1 LGWRLLVATPTL
13 VVTFDFSS
21 GAIFGYP
28 FIIGE
33 GVLGFNTLADQAAD
47 TVDISDQVNKVSI
60 RRGYNLLQ
68 EEFQAGTATVR
79 IIDLTGDWNPTSE
92 TSIYAGKLVP
102 LRKVRISADGE
113 FLFSG
118 YTTAYNYQW
127 DKEQNV
133 GLVDLQLVDAF
144 RLFNMSNITTVTGA
158 TAGETTGN
166 RVTDILD
173 TIGFPT
179 SMREIEAG
187 STTVQSDPGTSRT
200 SLQAIKNM
208 EFSEQGAFYLMPS
221 GNAKFLSRATIQSK
235 SGVNPTF
242 FSNDGTG
249 ISYRNIVTALDD
261 KLIINSTSITRAG
274 GTAQTASN
282 TASQIKYFPH
292 SYTATDLLVQ
302 TDAQALDIARAYTA
316 TRAETT
322 LRVDALTLDLNTADY
337 AAGTTAALTLDFFD
351 TIRVKNVGQ
360 DGTVIDKTLQCMG
373 VSHEITP
380 GTWNTTFVTSEP
392 VIDSFIIGSS
402 LYGIIGTSVMT
413 Y

>member
-1 LGWRLLVATPTL
+1 MAIPTL

-21 GAIFGYP
+21 GAVFGYP

-33 GVLGFNTLADQAAD
+33 GVLGFNTLAEQAGD
-47 TVDISDQVNKVSI
+47 TIDISNQVNKVTI
-60 RRGYNLLQ
+60 RRGYDLLQ
-68 EEFQAGTATVR
+68 EEFQAGTARVR
-79 IIDLTGDWNPTSE
+79 ILDQNGDWNPTSL
-92 TSIYAGKLVP
+92 TSPYAGKLVP
-102 LRKVRISADGE
+102 LRKVRISADGN

-118 YTTAYNYQW
+118 YTVSYNYSW
-127 DKEQNV
+127 DKEQNI
-133 GLVDLQLVDAF
+133 GYVDLELVDAF
-144 RLFNMSNITTVTGA
+144 RLFNMSNITTVTGG
-158 TAGETTGN
+158 TAGQTTGT
-166 RVTDILD
+166 RITAILD
-173 TIGFPT
+173 TIGFPN

-187 STTVQSDPGTSRT
+187 STTVQADPGTSRT
-200 SLQAIKNM
+200 SLEAIRNM
-208 EFSEQGAFYLMPS
+208 EFSEQGAFYIQPS
-221 GNAKFLSRATIQSK
+221 GNAEFLSRASIQSK
-235 SGVNPTF
+235 SGINPTF

-249 ISYRNIVTALDD
+249 INYRNIVTALDD
-261 KLIINSTSITRAG
+261 KLIINQTSITRAG
-274 GTAQTASN
+274 GTAQVANN
-282 TASQIKYFPH
+282 TASQIQYFPH

-302 TDAQALDIARAYTA
+302 TDAQALDIAQAYTA

-322 LRVDALTLDLNTADY
+322 LRVDALILDLNTADY

-373 VSHEITP
+373 VTHEITP

-392 VIDSFIIGSS
+392 IIDSFIIGSS

>member
-1 LGWRLLVATPTL
+1 MATPTL

-21 GAIFGYP
+21 GAVFGYP

-33 GVLGFNTLADQAAD
+33 GVLGFNTLADAPAD
-47 TVDISDQVNKVSI
+47 TIDISNQVNKVSI

-79 IIDLTGDWNPTSE
+79 ILDQNGDWNPTNPS
-92 TSIYAGKLVP
+92 SPYYGKLVP
-102 LRKVRISADGE
+102 LRKVRISASGE

-118 YTTAYNYQW
+118 YTTAYNYYW

-133 GLVDLQLVDAF
+133 GYVDLELVDAF
-144 RLFNMSNITTVTGA
+144 RLFNMSNITTVTGG
-158 TAGETTGN
+158 TAGQTTGT
-166 RVTDILD
+166 RITAILD
-173 TIGFPT
+173 TIGFPA
-179 SMREIEAG
+179 SMRDIDSG
-187 STTVQSDPGTSRT
+187 STTVQADPGTSRT
-200 SLQAIKNM
+200 SLEAIRNM
-208 EFSEQGAFYLMPS
+208 EFSEQGAFYILPS
-221 GNAKFLSRATIQSK
+221 GNAEFQSRLAIQQK
-235 SGVNPTF
+235 SGANPTF

-249 ISYRNIVTALDD
+249 IGYRNIVTALDD
-261 KLIINSTSITRAG
+261 KLIINTTSITRAG
-274 GTAQTASN
+274 SSSPQTASN

-292 SYTATDLLVQ
+292 SFTGTDLLVQ

-392 VIDSFIIGSS
+392 IIDSFIIGSS

>member
-1 LGWRLLVATPTL
+1 VATPHL

-21 GAIFGYP
+21 GAVFNYP

-33 GVLGFNTLADQAAD
+33 GVLGVNVLADAAALV
-47 TVDISDQVNKVSI
+47 VDISDQVNKVTI

-68 EEFQAGTATVR
+68 EQFQAGTATVR
-79 IIDLTGDWNPTSE
+79 ILDHNGNWNPTNPASP
-92 TSIYAGKLVP
+92 YYGLLVP
-102 LRKVRISADGE
+102 LRKVRISADDS
-113 FLFSG
+113 FLYSG
-118 YTTAYNYQW
+118 YTTAYNYTW
-127 DKEQNV
+127 DKEQNI
-133 GLVDLQLVDAF
+133 GYVDVELSDAF
-144 RLFNMSNITTVTGA
+144 RLYNMSSITSVASA
-158 TAGETTGN
+158 TAGQTTGT
-166 RVTDILD
+166 RITAILNQ
-173 TIGFPT
+173 IGFPT
-179 SMREIEAG
+179 SMREIDAG
-187 STTVQSDPGTSRT
+187 STTVQTDPGTSRT
-200 SLQAIKNM
+200 SLQAIQNI
-208 EFSEQGAFYLMPS
+208 EFSEQGGFFIQPS
-221 GNAKFLSRATIQSK
+221 GNARFISRSAIQAK

-249 ISYRNIVTALDD
+249 INYRNIVTALDD
-261 KLIINSTSITRAG
+261 KLIINTTSITRAG
-274 GTAQTASN
+274 GTAQTSSN

-302 TDAQALDIARAYTA
+302 TDAQALDIAQAYTA

-322 LRVDALTLDLNTADY
+322 LRVDALTLDLNTANY

-373 VSHEITP
+373 VSHEISP
-380 GTWNTTFVTSEP
+380 STWLTTLTTSEP
-392 VIDSFIIGSS
+392 IIDSFIIGSS

>member
-1 LGWRLLVATPTL
+1 MATPHL

-21 GAIFGYP
+21 GAVFNYP

-33 GVLGFNTLADQAAD
+33 GVLGVNVLADAAALV
-47 TVDISDQVNKVSI
+47 VDISDQVNRVTI

-68 EEFQAGTATVR
+68 EQFQAGTATVR
-79 IIDLTGDWNPTSE
+79 ILDQNGDWNPTNPASP
-92 TSIYAGKLVP
+92 YYGLLVP
-102 LRKVRISADGE
+102 LRKVRISADDS
-113 FLFSG
+113 FLYSG
-118 YTTAYNYQW
+118 YTTAYNYTW
-127 DKEQNV
+127 DKEQNI
-133 GLVDLQLVDAF
+133 GYVDVELSDAF
-144 RLFNMSNITTVTGA
+144 RLFNMSSITSVASA
-158 TAGETTGN
+158 TAGQTTGT
-166 RVTDILD
+166 RITAILNQ
-173 TIGFPT
+173 IGFPT
-179 SMREIEAG
+179 SMRDIDAG
-187 STTVQSDPGTSRT
+187 STTVQADPGTSRT
-200 SLQAIKNM
+200 SLQAIQNI
-208 EFSEQGAFYLMPS
+208 EFSEQGAFFIEPS
-221 GNAKFLSRATIQSK
+221 GDARFISRSAIQAK

-249 ISYRNIVTALDD
+249 INYRNIVTALDD
-261 KLIINSTSITRAG
+261 KLIINTTSITRAG
-274 GTAQTASN
+274 GAAQTSSN

-302 TDAQALDIARAYTA
+302 TDAQALDIAQAYTA

-373 VSHEITP
+373 VTHEITP
-380 GTWNTTFVTSEP
+380 ATWNTTFVTSEP
-392 VIDSFIIGSS
+392 IIDSFIIGSS

>member
-1 LGWRLLVATPTL
+1 MATPTL

-21 GAIFGYP
+21 GAVFGYP

-33 GVLGFNTLADQAAD
+33 GILGFNTLADQAAD
-47 TVDISDQVNKVSI
+47 TIDISNQVNRVSI

-68 EEFQAGTATVR
+68 EEFQAGTAKVR
-79 IIDLTGDWNPTSE
+79 VIDQNGDWNPTST
-92 TSIYAGKLVP
+92 TSPYAGLLVP
-102 LRKVRISADGE
+102 LRKVRISSNE
-113 FLFSG
+113 QFLFSG
-118 YTTAYNYQW
+118 YTISYNYQW
-127 DKEQNV
+127 DKEQNI
-133 GLVDLQLVDAF
+133 GYVDIELSDAF
-144 RLFNMSNITTVTGA
+144 RLFNMSNVTTVTGA
-158 TAGETTGN
+158 TAGETTGT
-166 RVTDILD
+166 RITDILD
-173 TIGFPT
+173 TIGFPLG
-179 SMREIEAG
+179 MRSIEAG
-187 STTVQSDPGTSRT
+187 STTVAADPGTSRT
-200 SLQAIKNM
+200 SLQAIRNM
-208 EFSEQGAFYLMPS
+208 EFCEQGGFYILPS
-221 GNAKFLSRATIQSK
+221 GDAKFISRASIQAK
-235 SGVNPTF
+235 SGANPTF
-242 FSNDGTG
+242 FSNDGSG

-261 KLIINSTSITRAG
+261 KLIINTTSITRAG

-292 SYTATDLLVQ
+292 SYTATDLLLQ
-302 TDAQALDIARAYTA
+302 TDTQALDIARAYTA

-373 VSHEITP
+373 VTHEITP

-392 VIDSFIIGSS
+392 IIDSFIIGSS

>member
-1 LGWRLLVATPTL
+1 MATPSL
-13 VVTFDFSS
+13 VVVFDFTS
-21 GAIFGYP
+21 GATFGYP
-28 FIIGE
+28 FILDQGI
-33 GVLGFNTLADQAAD
+33 LGTNTLADAAAD
-47 TVDISDQVNKVSI
+47 TVDISNQVNRVSI

-68 EEFQAGTATVR
+68 EEFQAGTATIRV
-79 IIDLTGDWNPTSE
+79 IDLNGDWNPTSL
-92 TSIYAGKLVP
+92 TSQYAGKLVP
-102 LRKVRISADGE
+102 LRKVRISADEE

-118 YTTAYNYQW
+118 YTIAYNYTW
-127 DKEQNV
+127 DKEQNI
-133 GLVDLQLVDAF
+133 GYVDIELVDAF
-144 RLFNMSNITTVTGA
+144 RLFNMSSITTVTGA

-166 RVTDILD
+166 RITDILN
-173 TIGFPT
+173 TIGFPS
-179 SMREIEAG
+179 SMRSIESG
-187 STTVQSDPGTSRT
+187 STTVQADPGTSRT

-208 EFSEQGAFYLMPS
+208 EFSEQGAFYVLPS
-221 GNAKFLSRATIQSK
+221 GNAEFLSRATIQSK
-235 SGVNPTF
+235 SGANPTF

-261 KLIINSTSITRAG
+261 KLIINQTSITRAG

-282 TASQIKYFPH
+282 TDSQIKYFPH

-351 TIRVKNVGQ
+351 TIRVKNIGQ

-373 VSHEITP
+373 VAHEITP

-392 VIDSFIIGSS
+392 VIDSFILNSS

>member
-1 LGWRLLVATPTL
+1 VAIPTL

-21 GAIFGYP
+21 GAIFNYP

-33 GVLGFNTLADQAAD
+33 GILGTNTLAEPGAL
-47 TVDISDQVNKVSI
+47 TVDISNQVNKVTI

-68 EEFQAGTATVR
+68 EQFQAGTATVR
-79 IIDLTGDWNPTSE
+79 IIDQNGDWNPTSL
-92 TSIYAGKLVP
+92 TSPYAGLLVP
-102 LRKVRISADGE
+102 LRKVRISADNS
-113 FLFSG
+113 FLYSG
-118 YTTAYNYQW
+118 YTTAYNYFW

-133 GLVDLQLVDAF
+133 GYVDLQLVDAF
-144 RLFNMSNITTVTGA
+144 RLFNMSNITTVTGG
-158 TAGETTGN
+158 TAGQTTGT
-166 RVTDILD
+166 RITAILD

-179 SMREIEAG
+179 SMREIDAG
-187 STTVQSDPGTSRT
+187 STTVQADPGTSRT
-200 SLQAIKNM
+200 SLQAIQNM
-208 EFSEQGAFYLMPS
+208 EFSEQGGYYCLPDGDVRFI
-221 GNAKFLSRATIQSK
+221 SRLAIQAK

-249 ISYRNIVTALDD
+249 INYKNIVTALDD
-261 KLIINSTSITRAG
+261 KLIINTTSITRAG

-292 SYTATDLLVQ
+292 SYTATDLLIQ
-302 TDAQALDIARAYTA
+302 TDAQALDIARAYCQ

-322 LRVDALTLDLNTADY
+322 LRVDSLTLDLNTADY

-373 VSHEITP
+373 VSHDITP
-380 GTWNTTFVTSEP
+380 GTWNTTLITSEP
-392 VIDSFIIGSS
+392 TIDSFQIGSA

>member
-1 LGWRLLVATPTL
+1 MATPHL
-13 VVTFDFSS
+13 VVTFDFNS
-21 GAIFGYP
+21 GATFNYP

-33 GVLGFNTLADQAAD
+33 GVLGVNVLADTAAVV
-47 TVDISDQVNKVSI
+47 VDISDQVNRVTI

-68 EEFQAGTATVR
+68 EQFQAGTATVR
-79 IIDLTGDWNPTSE
+79 LLDQNGDWNPTNPS
-92 TSIYAGKLVP
+92 SPYFGLLVP
-102 LRKVRISADGE
+102 LRKVRISADDS
-113 FLFSG
+113 FLYSG
-118 YTTAYNYQW
+118 YTTAYNYTW
-127 DKEQNV
+127 DKEQNIGYV
-133 GLVDLQLVDAF
+133 NIELVDAF
-144 RLFNMSNITTVTGA
+144 RLFNMSNITTVASA
-158 TAGETTGN
+158 TAGQTTGT
-166 RVTDILD
+166 RITAILNQ
-173 TIGFPT
+173 IGFPA
-179 SMREIEAG
+179 SMREIDTG
-187 STTVQSDPGTSRT
+187 STTVQADPGTSRT
-200 SLQAIKNM
+200 SLQAIQNI
-208 EFSEQGAFYLMPS
+208 EFSEQGAFFIEPS
-221 GNAKFLSRATIQSK
+221 GDARFISRSAIQAK

-249 ISYRNIVTALDD
+249 INYRNIQTALDD
-261 KLIINSTSITRAG
+261 KLIINTTSITRAG

-302 TDAQALDIARAYTA
+302 TDAQALDIAQAYTA

-322 LRVDALTLDLNTADY
+322 LRVDALILDLNTADY
-337 AAGTTAALTLDFFD
+337 AAGTIAALTLDFFD

-373 VSHEITP
+373 VVHEITP

-392 VIDSFIIGSS
+392 IIDSFIIGSS

>member
-1 LGWRLLVATPTL
+1 MAIPTL

-21 GAIFGYP
+21 GAVFGYP

-47 TVDISDQVNKVSI
+47 TIDISNQVNRVTI

-68 EEFQAGTATVR
+68 EEFQAGTARVR
-79 IIDLTGDWNPTSE
+79 ILDQNGDWNPTSL
-92 TSIYAGKLVP
+92 TSPYAGKLVP
-102 LRKVRISADGE
+102 LRKVRISADGN

-118 YTTAYNYQW
+118 YTVSYNYTW
-127 DKEQNV
+127 DKEQNI
-133 GLVDLQLVDAF
+133 GYVDLELVDAF
-144 RLFNMSNITTVTGA
+144 RLFNMSNITTVTGG
-158 TAGETTGN
+158 TAGQTTGT
-166 RVTDILD
+166 RVTAILD
-173 TIGFPT
+173 TIGFPN

-187 STTVQSDPGTSRT
+187 STTVQADPGTSRT
-200 SLQAIKNM
+200 SLEAIKNM
-208 EFSEQGAFYLMPS
+208 EFSEQGAFYIKPS
-221 GNAKFLSRATIQSK
+221 GNAEFLSRTSIQSK

-249 ISYRNIVTALDD
+249 ITYRNIVTALDD
-261 KLIINSTSITRAG
+261 KLIINQTSITRAG
-274 GTAQTASN
+274 GTAQVANN
-282 TASQIKYFPH
+282 TASQIQYFPH
-292 SYTATDLLVQ
+292 SYTATELLVQ
-302 TDAQALDIARAYTA
+302 TDAQALDIAQAYTA

-322 LRVDALTLDLNTADY
+322 LRVDSLTLDLNTAGY
-337 AAGTTAALTLDFFD
+337 TAGTTAALTLDFFD

-373 VSHEITP
+373 VAHEITP
-380 GTWNTTFVTSEP
+380 GTWTTSFVTSEP
-392 VIDSFIIGSS
+392 IIDSFQIGSA

>member
-1 LGWRLLVATPTL
+1 MAAPTL
-13 VVTFDFSS
+13 VVVFDFTS
-21 GAIFGYP
+21 GATFGYP
-28 FIIGE
+28 FIIGQ
-33 GVLGFNTLADQAAD
+33 GILGTNTLADAAAD
-47 TVDISDQVNKVSI
+47 TVDISNQVNKVTI

-68 EEFQAGTATVR
+68 EQFQAGTATVR
-79 IIDLTGDWNPTSE
+79 ILDQNGDWNSSNVSSP
-92 TSIYAGKLVP
+92 YFGKLVP

-118 YTTAYNYQW
+118 YTTAYNYTW

-133 GLVDLQLVDAF
+133 GYVDLELVDAF
-144 RLFNMSNITTVTGA
+144 RLFNMSSLTTVTGG
-158 TAGETTGN
+158 TAGQTTGA
-166 RVTDILD
+166 RITSILD
-173 TIGFPT
+173 TIGFPS
-179 SMREIEAG
+179 SMREIDAG
-187 STTVQSDPGTSRT
+187 STTVQADPGTSRT
-200 SLQAIKNM
+200 SLQAIQNM
-208 EFSEQGAFYLMPS
+208 EFSEQGGYYCLPDGDVRFI
-221 GNAKFLSRATIQSK
+221 SRSAIQAK

-249 ISYRNIVTALDD
+249 ISYKNIVTALDD
-261 KLIINSTSITRAG
+261 KLIINTTSITRAG

-282 TASQIKYFPH
+282 TDSQIKYFPH

-322 LRVDALTLDLNTADY
+322 LRVDSLTLDLNTTDY

-360 DGTVIDKTLQCMG
+360 DGTIIDKTLQCMG
-373 VSHEITP
+373 VTHDITP

-392 VIDSFIIGSS
+392 IIDSFIIGSS
-402 LYGIIGTSVMT
+402 LYGIIGQSVMT

>member
-1 LGWRLLVATPTL
+1 VATRTL

-21 GAIFGYP
+21 GAVFNYP

-33 GVLGFNTLADQAAD
+33 GVLGVNVLADAAALV
-47 TVDISDQVNKVSI
+47 VDISNQVNKITI

-68 EEFQAGTATVR
+68 EQFQAGTATVR
-79 IIDLTGDWNPTSE
+79 VLDQNGDWNPTNPS
-92 TSIYAGKLVP
+92 SPYYGKLVP
-102 LRKVRISADGE
+102 LRKVRISANNN

-118 YTTAYNYQW
+118 YTTAYNYTW
-127 DKEQNV
+127 DKEQNIGFV
-133 GLVDLQLVDAF
+133 SIELSDAF
-144 RLFNMSNITTVTGA
+144 RLFNMSSITTVTGSS
-158 TAGETTGN
+158 AGQTTGQRITN
-166 RVTDILD
+166 ILD
-173 TIGFPT
+173 TIGFPA
-179 SMREIEAG
+179 SMRDIEAG
-187 STTVQSDPGTSRT
+187 STTVQADPGTART
-200 SLQAIKNM
+200 SLQAIQNM
-208 EFSEQGAFYLMPS
+208 EFSEQGAFYIQPS
-221 GNAKFLSRATIQSK
+221 GDAQFKSRLSIQKK
-235 SGVNPTF
+235 SGANPTF

-249 ISYRNIVTALDD
+249 INYRNIVTALDD
-261 KLIINSTSITRAG
+261 KLIINTTSITRAG

-302 TDAQALDIARAYTA
+302 TDAQALDIAQAYTA

-392 VIDSFIIGSS
+392 IIDSFIIGSS
-402 LYGIIGTSVMT
+402 LYGKIGTSEMT

>member
-1 LGWRLLVATPTL
+1 MATPTL

-21 GAIFGYP
+21 GAVFGYP

-47 TVDISDQVNKVSI
+47 TIDISNQVNRVSI

-68 EEFQAGTATVR
+68 EEFQAGTASVT
-79 IIDLTGDWNPTSE
+79 ILDQTGDWNPTSP

-118 YTTAYNYQW
+118 YTVAYNYQW

-133 GLVDLQLVDAF
+133 GFVTLELVDAF

-173 TIGFPT
+173 TIGFPV
-179 SMREIEAG
+179 SMRNIQAG
-187 STTVQSDPGTSRT
+187 STTVQADPGTSRT

-208 EFSEQGAFYLMPS
+208 EFSEQGAFYILPS
-221 GNAKFLSRATIQSK
+221 GNAEFLSRASIQAK

-249 ISYRNIVTALDD
+249 ITYRNIVTALDD
-261 KLIINSTSITRAG
+261 KLIINQTSITRAG
-274 GTAQTASN
+274 SSSPQVANN

-302 TDAQALDIARAYTA
+302 TDAQALDIAQAYTA

-373 VSHEITP
+373 VAHEITP
-380 GTWNTTFVTSEP
+380 ATWNTTFVTSEP
-392 VIDSFIIGSS
+392 IIDSFIIGSS

>member
-1 LGWRLLVATPTL
+1 MARPTL

-21 GAIFGYP
+21 GAVFNYP

-33 GVLGFNTLADQAAD
+33 GILGTNTLAESGAL
-47 TVDISDQVNKVSI
+47 TVDISDQVNKVTI

-68 EEFQAGTATVR
+68 EQFQAGTATVR
-79 IIDLTGDWNPTSE
+79 ILDQNGDWNSLNTASP
-92 TSIYAGKLVP
+92 YYGKLVP
-102 LRKVRISADGE
+102 LRKVRISANGY
-113 FLFSG
+113 FLYSG
-118 YTTAYNYQW
+118 YTTAYNYSW
-127 DKEQNV
+127 DKEQNI
-133 GLVDLQLVDAF
+133 GYVDIELADAF
-144 RLFNMSNITTVTGA
+144 RLFNMSNITSVASA
-158 TAGETTGN
+158 TAGQTTGT
-166 RVTDILD
+166 RISAILNQ
-173 TIGFPT
+173 IGFPT
-179 SMREIEAG
+179 SMREIDAG
-187 STTVQSDPGTSRT
+187 STTVQADPGTSRT
-200 SLQAIKNM
+200 SLEAIKNM
-208 EFSEQGAFYLMPS
+208 EFSEQGAFYIGTS
-221 GNAKFLSRATIQSK
+221 GNAEFHSRAFIESK

-249 ISYRNIVTALDD
+249 ISYRNIITALDD
-261 KLIINSTSITRAG
+261 KLIINQTSINRAG

-302 TDAQALDIARAYTA
+302 TDAQSLDIALAYCA

-322 LRVDALTLDLNTADY
+322 LRVDSLTLDLSTADY
-337 AAGTTAALTLDFFD
+337 AAGITAALALDFFD

-373 VSHEITP
+373 VTHEITP
-380 GTWNTTFVTSEP
+380 GTWLTSFVTSEP
-392 VIDSFIIGSS
+392 IIDSFIIGSS

>member
-1 LGWRLLVATPTL
+1 MATPTL

-21 GAIFGYP
+21 GATFGYP

-33 GVLGFNTLADQAAD
+33 GRLGYNILSDAAAD
-47 TVDISDQVNKVSI
+47 IIDISNQVNKITI

-68 EEFQAGTATVR
+68 EQFQAGTASIRV
-79 IIDLTGDWNPTSE
+79 IDPNGDWNPTSV
-92 TSIYAGKLVP
+92 TSPYAGKLVP
-102 LRKVRISADGE
+102 LRKVRISADNE

-118 YTTAYNYQW
+118 YTTAYNYTW
-127 DKEQNV
+127 DKEQNI
-133 GLVDLQLVDAF
+133 GYVDIELVDAF

-158 TAGETTGN
+158 SAGQTTGQRITN
-166 RVTDILD
+166 ILD
-173 TIGFPT
+173 TIGFPI
-179 SMREIEAG
+179 SMRDIEAG
-187 STTVQSDPGTSRT
+187 STTVQADPGTART
-200 SLQAIKNM
+200 SLQAIQNM
-208 EFSEQGAFYLMPS
+208 EFSEQGAFYIQPS
-221 GNAKFLSRATIQSK
+221 GDAQFKSRLSIQKK

-261 KLIINSTSITRAG
+261 KLIINQTSITRAG

-322 LRVDALTLDLNTADY
+322 LRVDALTLDLNTANY
-337 AAGTTAALTLDFFD
+337 AAGTTAALTLNFFD

-373 VSHEITP
+373 VTHEITP
-380 GTWNTTFVTSEP
+380 ATWLTTFVTSEP
-392 VIDSFIIGSS
+392 IIDSFIIGSS

>member
-1 LGWRLLVATPTL
+1 MATPTL

-21 GAIFGYP
+21 GAVFNYP

-33 GVLGFNTLADQAAD
+33 GVLGVNVLADAAALV
-47 TVDISDQVNKVSI
+47 VDISDQVNRVTI

-68 EEFQAGTATVR
+68 EQFQAGTATVR
-79 IIDLTGDWNPTSE
+79 ILDQNGDWNPTNPASP
-92 TSIYAGKLVP
+92 YYGLLVP
-102 LRKVRISADGE
+102 LRKVRISADDS
-113 FLFSG
+113 FLYSG
-118 YTTAYNYQW
+118 YTTAYNYTW
-127 DKEQNV
+127 DKEQNI
-133 GLVDLQLVDAF
+133 GYVDVELSDAF
-144 RLFNMSNITTVTGA
+144 RLFNMSSITSVASA
-158 TAGETTGN
+158 TAGQTTGT
-166 RVTDILD
+166 RITAILNQ
-173 TIGFPT
+173 IGFPT
-179 SMREIEAG
+179 SMREIDTG
-187 STTVQSDPGTSRT
+187 STTVQADPGTSRT
-200 SLQAIKNM
+200 SLQAIQNI
-208 EFSEQGAFYLMPS
+208 EFSEQGAFFIKPS
-221 GNAKFLSRATIQSK
+221 GDARFISRSAIQAK

-249 ISYRNIVTALDD
+249 INYRNIVTALDD
-261 KLIINSTSITRAG
+261 KLIINQTSITRAG
-274 GTAQTASN
+274 GTAQVANN

-302 TDAQALDIARAYTA
+302 TDAQALDIALAYTA

-373 VSHEITP
+373 VVHEITP

-392 VIDSFIIGSS
+392 IIDSFIIGSS

>member
-1 LGWRLLVATPTL
+1 MATPHL

-21 GAIFGYP
+21 GAVFNYP

-33 GVLGFNTLADQAAD
+33 GVLGVNVLADAAALV
-47 TVDISDQVNKVSI
+47 VDISDQVNRVTI

-68 EEFQAGTATVR
+68 EQFQAGTATVR
-79 IIDLTGDWNPTSE
+79 LLDQNGDWNSTNVSSP
-92 TSIYAGKLVP
+92 YYGLLVP
-102 LRKVRISADGE
+102 LRKVRISADDN
-113 FLFSG
+113 FLYSG
-118 YTTAYNYQW
+118 YTTAYNYTW
-127 DKEQNV
+127 DKEQNI
-133 GLVDLQLVDAF
+133 GYVDIELVDAF
-144 RLFNMSNITTVTGA
+144 RLFNMSSITTVTGA

-166 RVTDILD
+166 RITDILN
-173 TIGFPT
+173 TIGFPA

-187 STTVQSDPGTSRT
+187 STTVQADPGTSRT

-208 EFSEQGAFYLMPS
+208 EFSEQGAFFIEPS
-221 GNAKFLSRATIQSK
+221 GNARFVSRASIQAK

-249 ISYRNIVTALDD
+249 ITYRNIVTALDD
-261 KLIINSTSITRAG
+261 KLIINTTSITRAG

-302 TDAQALDIARAYTA
+302 TDAQALDIAQAYTA

-337 AAGTTAALTLDFFD
+337 TAGTTAALTLDFFD

-373 VSHEITP
+373 VVHEITP
-380 GTWNTTFVTSEP
+380 GIWSTTFVTSEP
-392 VIDSFIIGSS
+392 IIDSFQIGSA

>member
-1 LGWRLLVATPTL
+1 VAIPTI

-21 GAIFGYP
+21 GAVFGYP

-33 GVLGFNTLADQAAD
+33 GVLGFNTLADAAAD
-47 TVDISDQVNKVSI
+47 TIDISNQVNRINIK
-60 RRGYNLLQ
+60 RGYNLLQ

-79 IIDLTGDWNPTSE
+79 ILDQNGDWNPTNS
-92 TSIYAGKLVP
+92 SSPYYGKLVP
-102 LRKVRISADGE
+102 LRKVRISADGN

-118 YTTAYNYQW
+118 YTTAYNYTW

-133 GLVDLQLVDAF
+133 GFVDLELVDAF
-144 RLFNMSNITTVTGA
+144 RLFNMANLTTVTGG
-158 TAGETTGN
+158 TAGQTTGT
-166 RVTDILD
+166 RITAILD
-173 TIGFPT
+173 TIGFPN

-187 STTVQSDPGTSRT
+187 STTVQADPGNSRT
-200 SLQAIKNM
+200 SLEAIRNM
-208 EFSEQGAFYLMPS
+208 EFSEQGAFYILPS
-221 GNAKFLSRATIQSK
+221 GNAEFVSRATIQSK

-249 ISYRNIVTALDD
+249 IGYRNIVTALDD
-261 KLIINSTSITRAG
+261 KLIINTTSITRKD

-292 SYTATDLLVQ
+292 SYTATELLVQ

-322 LRVDALTLDLNTADY
+322 LRVDSLTLDLNTADY

-373 VSHEITP
+373 VSHQITP
-380 GTWNTTFVTSEP
+380 ATWNTTFVTSEP
-392 VIDSFIIGSS
+392 IIDSFIIGSS

>member
-1 LGWRLLVATPTL
+1 VAIPTL

-21 GAIFGYP
+21 GAVFGYP

-47 TVDISDQVNKVSI
+47 TIDISNQVNRVTI

-68 EEFQAGTATVR
+68 EEFQAGTARVR
-79 IIDLTGDWNPTSE
+79 ILDQNGDWNPTSL
-92 TSIYAGKLVP
+92 TSPYAGKLVP
-102 LRKVRISADGE
+102 LRKVRISADGN

-118 YTTAYNYQW
+118 YTVSYNYTW
-127 DKEQNV
+127 DKEQNI
-133 GLVDLQLVDAF
+133 GYVDLELVDAF
-144 RLFNMSNITTVTGA
+144 RLFNMSNITTVTGG
-158 TAGETTGN
+158 TAGQTTGT
-166 RVTDILD
+166 RITAILD
-173 TIGFPT
+173 TIGFPN

-187 STTVQSDPGTSRT
+187 STTVQADPGTSRT

-208 EFSEQGAFYLMPS
+208 EFSEQGAFYILPS
-221 GNAKFLSRATIQSK
+221 GNAEFLSRASIQSK

-242 FSNDGTG
+242 FSNDGSG
-249 ISYRNIVTALDD
+249 IPYRNIVTALDD
-261 KLIINSTSITRAG
+261 KLIINQTSITRAG
-274 GTAQTASN
+274 GTAQVANN
-282 TASQIKYFPH
+282 TPSQIQYFPH
-292 SYTATDLLVQ
+292 SYTATDLLIQ
-302 TDAQALDIARAYTA
+302 TDAQALDIALAYTA

-322 LRVDALTLDLNTADY
+322 LRVDALTLDLNTAGY
-337 AAGTTAALTLDFFD
+337 TAGTAAALTLDFFD

-380 GTWNTTFVTSEP
+380 ASWNTTFVTSEP
-392 VIDSFIIGSS
+392 IIDSFIIGSS

>member
-1 LGWRLLVATPTL
+1 MATPTI

-21 GAIFGYP
+21 GAVFGYP

-33 GVLGFNTLADQAAD
+33 GVLGFNTLADAAAD
-47 TVDISDQVNKVSI
+47 TIDISNQVNKVSI

-68 EEFQAGTATVR
+68 EQFQAGTATVR
-79 IIDLTGDWNPTSE
+79 VLDQNGDWNPTNPS
-92 TSIYAGKLVP
+92 SPYFGKLVP
-102 LRKVRISADGE
+102 LRKVRISADEE

-118 YTTAYNYQW
+118 YTTAYNYTW
-127 DKEQNV
+127 DKEQNI
-133 GLVDLQLVDAF
+133 GYVDIELSDAF
-144 RLFNMSNITTVTGA
+144 RLFNMSTITTVTGA
-158 TAGETTGN
+158 TAGETTGT
-166 RVTDILD
+166 RITDILD
-173 TIGFPT
+173 TIGFPV
-179 SMREIEAG
+179 SMRNIQAG
-187 STTVQSDPGTSRT
+187 STTVQADPGTART
-200 SLQAIKNM
+200 SLQAIQNM
-208 EFSEQGAFYLMPS
+208 EFSEQGAFYILPS
-221 GNAKFLSRATIQSK
+221 GNAEFLSRASIQAK

-249 ISYRNIVTALDD
+249 ITYRNIVTALDD
-261 KLIINSTSITRAG
+261 KLIINQTSITRAG
-274 GTAQTASN
+274 SSSPQVANN

-302 TDAQALDIARAYTA
+302 TDAQALDIAKAYTA

-373 VSHEITP
+373 VAHEITP

-392 VIDSFIIGSS
+392 IIDSFIIGSS

>member
-1 LGWRLLVATPTL
+1 MAIPTI

-21 GAIFGYP
+21 GAVFGYP

-33 GVLGFNTLADQAAD
+33 GVLGFNTLADAAAD
-47 TVDISDQVNKVSI
+47 TIDISNQVNRINIK
-60 RRGYNLLQ
+60 RGYNLLQ

-79 IIDLTGDWNPTSE
+79 ILDQNGDWNPTNPS
-92 TSIYAGKLVP
+92 SPYYGKLVP
-102 LRKVRISADGE
+102 LRKVRISADE
-113 FLFSG
+113 NFLFSG
-118 YTTAYNYQW
+118 YTTAYNYTW

-133 GLVDLQLVDAF
+133 GFVDLELVDAF
-144 RLFNMSNITTVTGA
+144 RLFNMANLTTVTGG
-158 TAGETTGN
+158 TAGQTTGT
-166 RVTDILD
+166 RITAILD
-173 TIGFPT
+173 TIGFPN

-187 STTVQSDPGTSRT
+187 STTVQADPGNSRT
-200 SLQAIKNM
+200 SLEAIRNM
-208 EFSEQGAFYLMPS
+208 EFSEQGAFYILPS
-221 GNAKFLSRATIQSK
+221 GNAEFVSRATIQSK

-249 ISYRNIVTALDD
+249 IGYRNIVTALDD
-261 KLIINSTSITRAG
+261 KLIINTTSITRKD

-292 SYTATDLLVQ
+292 SYTATELLVQ

-322 LRVDALTLDLNTADY
+322 LRVDSLTLDLNTADY

-373 VSHEITP
+373 VSHQITP
-380 GTWNTTFVTSEP
+380 ATWNTTFVTSEP
-392 VIDSFIIGSS
+392 IIDSFIIGSS

>member
-1 LGWRLLVATPTL
+1 MATPTL
-13 VVTFDFSS
+13 VVVVDFSS

-28 FIIGE
+28 FILDQGI
-33 GVLGFNTLADQAAD
+33 LGTNTLAEPGAL
-47 TVDISDQVNKVSI
+47 TVDVSDQVSKVTI

-68 EEFQAGTATVR
+68 EQFQAGTATVR
-79 IIDLTGDWNPTSE
+79 ILDQNGDWNSTNPS
-92 TSIYAGKLVP
+92 SPYFGKLVP
-102 LRKVRISADGE
+102 LRKVRISADEE

-118 YTTAYNYQW
+118 YTTAYNYTW
-127 DKEQNV
+127 DKEQNI
-133 GLVDLQLVDAF
+133 GYVDIELSDAF
-144 RLFNMSNITTVTGA
+144 RLFNMSSITAVTGA
-158 TAGETTGN
+158 TAGETTGT
-166 RVTDILD
+166 RITDILD
-173 TIGFPT
+173 TIGFPA

-187 STTVQSDPGTSRT
+187 STTVQADPGTART
-200 SLQAIKNM
+200 SLQAIQNM
-208 EFSEQGAFYLMPS
+208 EFSEQGAFYIKPS
-221 GNAKFLSRATIQSK
+221 GNAEFLSRASIQSK

-249 ISYRNIVTALDD
+249 ILYRNIVTALDD
-261 KLIINSTSITRAG
+261 KLIINQTSITRAG

-302 TDAQALDIARAYTA
+302 TDAQALDIAQAYTA

-373 VSHEITP
+373 VTHEITP
-380 GTWNTTFVTSEP
+380 GTWTTSFVTSEP
-392 VIDSFIIGSS
+392 IIDSFILNSS

>member
-1 LGWRLLVATPTL
+1 MATPTL

-33 GVLGFNTLADQAAD
+33 GVLGFNTLADAAAD
-47 TVDISDQVNKVSI
+47 TIDISNQVNKVSI

-68 EEFQAGTATVR
+68 EEFQAGIATVR
-79 IIDLTGDWNPTSE
+79 VLDQNGDWNPTNPS
-92 TSIYAGKLVP
+92 SPYFGKLVP

-118 YTTAYNYQW
+118 YTTAYNYTW
-127 DKEQNV
+127 DKEQNL
-133 GLVDLQLVDAF
+133 GYVDIQLADAF
-144 RLFNMSNITTVTGA
+144 RLLNMSNITTVTGA
-158 TAGETTGN
+158 TAGETTGS

-173 TIGFPT
+173 PIGFPN
-179 SMREIEAG
+179 SMRSIQAG
-187 STTVQSDPGTSRT
+187 STTVQADPGTSRT

-208 EFSEQGAFYLMPS
+208 EFSEQGAFYILPS
-221 GNAKFLSRATIQSK
+221 GNAEFLSRASIQAK

-261 KLIINSTSITRAG
+261 KLIINQTSITRAG
-274 GTAQTASN
+274 SSNPQVANN

-302 TDAQALDIARAYTA
+302 TDAQALDIAQAYTA

-360 DGTVIDKTLQCMG
+360 DNTVIDKTLQCMG
-373 VSHEITP
+373 VIHEITP

-392 VIDSFIIGSS
+392 IIDSFIIGSA

>member
-1 LGWRLLVATPTL
+1 VAIPTL

-21 GAIFGYP
+21 GAVFGYP

-47 TVDISDQVNKVSI
+47 TIDISNQVNRVTI

-68 EEFQAGTATVR
+68 EEFQAGTARVR
-79 IIDLTGDWNPTSE
+79 ILDQNGDWNPTSL
-92 TSIYAGKLVP
+92 TSPYAGKLVP
-102 LRKVRISADGE
+102 LRKVRISADGN

-118 YTTAYNYQW
+118 YTVSYNYTW
-127 DKEQNV
+127 DKEQNI
-133 GLVDLQLVDAF
+133 GYVDLELVDAF
-144 RLFNMSNITTVTGA
+144 RLFNMSNITTVTGG
-158 TAGETTGN
+158 TAGQTTGT
-166 RVTDILD
+166 RITAILD
-173 TIGFPT
+173 TIGFPN

-187 STTVQSDPGTSRT
+187 STTVQADPGTSRT

-208 EFSEQGAFYLMPS
+208 EFSEQGAFYILPS
-221 GNAKFLSRATIQSK
+221 GNAEFLSRASIQSK

-249 ISYRNIVTALDD
+249 IGYRNIVTALDD
-261 KLIINSTSITRAG
+261 KLIINQTSITRAG
-274 GTAQTASN
+274 GTAQVANN
-282 TASQIKYFPH
+282 TPSQIQYFPH
-292 SYTATDLLVQ
+292 SYTATDLLIQ

-322 LRVDALTLDLNTADY
+322 LRVDSLTLDLNTADY

-380 GTWNTTFVTSEP
+380 ASWNTTFVTSEP
-392 VIDSFIIGSS
+392 IIDSFIIGSS

>member
-1 LGWRLLVATPTL
+1 
-13 VVTFDFSS
+13 
-21 GAIFGYP
+21 
-28 FIIGE
+28 
-33 GVLGFNTLADQAAD
+33 
-47 TVDISDQVNKVSI
+47 
-60 RRGYNLLQ
+60 
-68 EEFQAGTATVR
+68 
-79 IIDLTGDWNPTSE
+79 
-92 TSIYAGKLVP
+92 
-102 LRKVRISADGE
+102 VRISANGN

-118 YTTAYNYQW
+118 YTIAYNYTW
-127 DKEQNV
+127 DKEQNI
-133 GLVDLQLVDAF
+133 GYVDIELADAF
-144 RLFNMSNITTVTGA
+144 RLFNMSSITTVTGA
-158 TAGETTGN
+158 TAGQTTGT
-166 RVTDILD
+166 RITAILD
-173 TIGFPT
+173 QIGFPA
-179 SMREIEAG
+179 SMRTIAAG
-187 STTVQSDPGTSRT
+187 STTVQADPGTART
-200 SLQAIKNM
+200 SLQAIQNM
-208 EFSEQGAFYLMPS
+208 QFSEQGAFFIAPS
-221 GNAKFLSRATIQSK
+221 GNAEFLSRASIQAK

-249 ISYRNIVTALDD
+249 ITYRNIVTALDD
-261 KLIINSTSITRAG
+261 KLIINTTSITRAG

-316 TRAETT
+316 SRAETT
-322 LRVDALTLDLNTADY
+322 LRVGSLTLDLSTADY

-392 VIDSFIIGSS
+392 IIDSFIIGSS

>member
-1 LGWRLLVATPTL
+1 MATPTL

-21 GAIFGYP
+21 GAVFGYP

-33 GVLGFNTLADQAAD
+33 GVLGFNTLADAAAD
-47 TVDISDQVNKVSI
+47 TIDISNQVNRVSI

-79 IIDLTGDWNPTSE
+79 VIDQTGDWNPTSS

-102 LRKVRISADGE
+102 LRKVRISADEE

-118 YTTAYNYQW
+118 YTVAYNYTW

-133 GLVDLQLVDAF
+133 GFVDLELVDAF
-144 RLFNMSNITTVTGA
+144 RLFNMSTVTTVTGG
-158 TAGETTGN
+158 TAGQTTGT
-166 RVTDILD
+166 RITAILD
-173 TIGFPT
+173 TIGFPA
-179 SMREIEAG
+179 SMRDIEAG
-187 STTVQSDPGTSRT
+187 STTVQADPGTSRT
-200 SLQAIKNM
+200 SLQAIQNM
-208 EFSEQGAFYLMPS
+208 EFSEQGAFFIQPS
-221 GNAKFLSRATIQSK
+221 GNAEFLSRASIQAK
-235 SGVNPTF
+235 SGANPTF

-249 ISYRNIVTALDD
+249 IDYRNIITALDD
-261 KLIINSTSITRAG
+261 KLIINTTSITRAG

-302 TDAQALDIARAYTA
+302 TDAQALDIAQAYTA

-337 AAGTTAALTLDFFD
+337 AAGTTAALSLDFFD

-373 VSHEITP
+373 VTHEITP

-392 VIDSFIIGSS
+392 IIDSFQIGSA